1 MLGGGFPGSSAEITS
16 PGSSHLIE
24 AFGFQMMRLGKLD
37 TWAAKQG
44 GKEPQ
49 TRVDFLLDFSFGLA
63 RGQIS

>member
-1 MLGGGFPGSSAEITS
+1 
-16 PGSSHLIE
+16 
-24 AFGFQMMRLGKLD
+24 MMRLGKLD

-63 RGQIS
+63 SGQISQCGKNGVIF